1 MRDYRGLWHSLKTSY
16 GIIVQRGIV
25 MNILKEIDPEG
36 TNMRKALR
44 LRRRKYVS
52 EGPNSCWNSDSYD
65 KLKTYDFPIHGCIDR
80 YSRQILWLKVAKSNS
95 RAKVSAGY
103 YVDTMKVL
111 EGFFQN
117 CYRLTAEQKMY

>member
-1 MRDYRGLWHSLKTSY
+1 
-16 GIIVQRGIV
+16 
-25 MNILKEIDPEG
+25 MNILKEIDPEV

-52 EGPNSCWNSDSYD
+52 EGPNSCWNPDSYD

-95 RAKVSAGY
+95 HAKVPAGY
-103 YVDTMKVL
+103 YVDTVKVL

-117 CYRLTAEQKMY
+117 CYRLTVEQKMY